1 MRKKILSAR
10 RRRIKNR
17 RFNLFNDD
25 SAYCIPACLCISRF
39 RISLAI
45 RKVKTNSDLSRSYST
60 TVPFN
65 IGRAMDVN
73 IGTLIHQTI
82 NSGRCA
88 TLNVVES
95 EVPPLTAAWASSNAR
110 VSHINNTE
118 VCIAPL
124 FSEIAFLKRR
134 YISDFTVTVCYE
146 LYNALCN
153 GLGNVK
159 CLYL

>member
-1 MRKKILSAR
+1 MVWILLWPIS
-10 RRRIKNR
+10 RIRSLKNR
-17 RFNLFNDD
+17 RFNFFDDD
-25 SAYCIPACLCISRF
+25 SAYCIPACISICRC
-39 RISLAI
+39 SI
-45 RKVKTNSDLSRSYST
+45 RLTILNVKTNSDLSRSYSA

-95 EVPPLTAAWASSNAR
+95 EVPPLTAAWASPNAR

-134 YISDFTVTVCYE
+134 YIHIRFHYQSM
-146 LYNALCN
+146 
-153 GLGNVK
+153 
-159 CLYL
+159 